1 MVKKEIAEI
10 RKQFTH
16 ANTAISK
23 ITGCYVGGEKEII
36 ATLCDSF
43 LCLPEEETFK
53 YFEIFAKCLS
63 GSVGRNLINM
73 QFPLESEFE
82 GGTQHFINRLR
93 DSELKDESLLE
104 EFYKKVIDNYEYT
117 GNYLI
122 LLIHSN
128 YDIPGISA
136 DGIELEDASEEVYSH
151 ILCAICPVELE
162 KAALSYDNE
171 KGVFTAKDRDWI
183 ALAPVNGF
191 LFPAFNDRHPD
202 IHEILYYTKQAE
214 KINTPFIDSV
224 LGVVPVL
231 TAGSQKESFKSIVT
245 ESLGETCDFDVV
257 RTINEKVSELVEESK
272 DEPEPVMLD
281 KVSVVKVLESCG
293 VPEEK
298 CRIFEEKFDEEI
310 GPKASLMATNII
322 DTKAVKVKT
331 PSMTIKVNAENTDLL
346 ETRMVDGRR
355 CIVIP
360 LDNDVEINGIPVK
373 CAGILENEEE

>member
-36 ATLCDSF
+36 ATLSDSF
-43 LCLPEEETFK
+43 LCLPEEDTFK

-63 GSVGRNLINM
+63 GSLGKNLINM
-73 QFPLESEFE
+73 KFPLQSEFE
-82 GGTQHFINRLR
+82 GGTQHFINSLR
-93 DSELKDESLLE
+93 ESELKDEKLVE
-104 EFYKKVIDNYEYT
+104 EFYKKVIDSFEYT

-122 LLIHSN
+122 LLIHSV
-128 YDIPGISA
+128 YDIPGVSA
-136 DGIELEDASEEVYSH
+136 DGLEMDDASEEVYPH

-162 KAALSYDNE
+162 KAALSFDNST
-171 KGVFTAKDRDWI
+171 GSFMAKDRNWV
-183 ALAPVNGF
+183 ALPPINGF
-191 LFPAFNDRHPD
+191 LYPAFNDRRSD
-202 IHEILYYTKQAE
+202 IHELLYYTKNAE
-214 KINTPFIDSV
+214 KINKTFVDAV
-224 LGVVPVL
+224 LGAESVL
-231 TAGSQKESFKSIVT
+231 TAGTQKESFKSLIT
-245 ESLGETCDFDVV
+245 DSLGEVCDFDIV
-257 RTINEKVSELVEESK
+257 RSINEKVNEIVEESK

-298 CRIFEEKFDEEI
+298 CKIFEEKFDEEV
-310 GPKASLMATNII
+310 GPKASLMATNIL
-322 DTKAVKVKT
+322 DTKAMKVKT
-331 PSMTIKVNAENTDLL
+331 PRMVIKVSADNTDML

-360 LDNDVEINGIPVK
+360 LDNDVEINGIPVN
-373 CAGILENEEE
+373 CPGINEEEEE